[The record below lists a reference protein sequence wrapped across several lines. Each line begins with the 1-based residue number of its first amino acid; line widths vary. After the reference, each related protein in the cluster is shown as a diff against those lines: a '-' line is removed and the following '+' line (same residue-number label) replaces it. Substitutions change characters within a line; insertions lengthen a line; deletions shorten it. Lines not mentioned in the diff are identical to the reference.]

1 VERVLVTGLGVV
13 SCLGSDLD
21 SYWSGLL
28 GASSRPAPVDDPG
41 ANMRNRLLYGIGPF
55 DPPPAGGAGSAGRT
69 STFALHAGAAAL
81 ADAGLTDP
89 ADRSRVGVAI
99 GTGVGDCSLP
109 ERARLTDGT
118 PQGLDHF
125 TFKVGSMLADR
136 FGLSGPMI
144 SVSTACSASAYGVS
158 LAVDAIATGAADV
171 VLAGGA
177 DGYTRVGVAC
187 FNRMGALDPERCR
200 PFDADRVGTI
210 FGEGAAFLVLE
221 SESHARARGH
231 EGHYG
236 VIEGSGWSCDGHHPT
251 APDAGAR
258 QIARAMRAAL
268 DQAGVAPED
277 VGCVVP
283 HGTGTPLNDVVESR
297 ALHQVLGPGAGTVP
311 VYSLKAML
319 GHTGGAAGAF
329 SLLTALLILRHGT
342 VPPNMPLGRPDP
354 ACEISLPQS
363 AVAAAPDHVLINAYA
378 FGGNNC
384 SVLVGR

>member
-1 VERVLVTGLGVV
+1 M
-13 SCLGSDLD
+13 DLD

-28 GASSRPAPVDDPG
+28 SATSTPRPVDDPG
-41 ANMRNRLLYGIGPF
+41 ARMRNRLLYGIGPVPE
-55 DPPPAGGAGSAGRT
+55 PPTDGAGSPGRT
-69 STFALHAGAAAL
+69 SAFAVHAGGAAL
-81 ADAGLTDP
+81 ADAGLADLPDP
-89 ADRSRVGVAI
+89 SRVGVAV

-109 ERARLTDGT
+109 EQARLADST
-118 PQGLDHF
+118 PQGLDAY
-125 TFKVGSMLADR
+125 TFKVGSMLAAR
-136 FGLSGPMI
+136 YGLAGPMI

-158 LAVDAIATGAADV
+158 LAVEAIATGAADV

-187 FNRMGALDPERCR
+187 FNRLGALDPERCR

-221 SESHARARGH
+221 SESHARARGRDR
-231 EGHYG
+231 HYG
-236 VIEGSGWSCDGHHPT
+236 VVEGSGWSCDGHHPT

-258 QIARAMRAAL
+258 QIARAMRTAL
-268 DQAGVAPED
+268 DEAGVDPAD

-297 ALHQVLGPGAGTVP
+297 ALHQVLGPSAATVP

-329 SLLTALLILRHGT
+329 SLLTAMLILDRGAI
-342 VPPNMPLGRPDP
+342 PPNVPLGRPDP
-354 ACEISLPQS
+354 ECVIELSGP
-363 AVAAAPDHVLINAYA
+363 APLAPAPRHVLVNAYA